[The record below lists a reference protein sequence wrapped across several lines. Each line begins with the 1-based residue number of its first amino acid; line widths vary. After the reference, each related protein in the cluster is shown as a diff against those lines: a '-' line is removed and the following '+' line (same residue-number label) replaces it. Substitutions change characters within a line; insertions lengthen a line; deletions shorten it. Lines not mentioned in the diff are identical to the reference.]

1 MLGLFTYGLQVRLDK
16 LIYVCPAYLAQPT
29 YANRWCQQTG
39 VRRSGYGQA
48 RGTWPAPQDSLGI
61 QFAQLPQKSNG
72 TPPKRS
78 HRRYVWCPG
87 TSGNAA
93 RGVPYGLFSDLT
105 FGAPVRPVMRSEPY
119 GPSYLLV
126 VPKDTTPYHT
136 AQATLRSSLAPSA
149 RCRLLVAELPHDAQH

>member
-1 MLGLFTYGLQVRLDK
+1 MG
-16 LIYVCPAYLAQPT
+16 
-29 YANRWCQQTG
+29 WCQQTG

-48 RGTWPAPQDSLGI
+48 RETWPAPQDSLSI
-61 QFAQLPQKSNG
+61 QFAQFLWKSIG

-93 RGVPYGLFSDLT
+93 RGVPNRLFSDPT
-105 FGAPVRPVMRSEPY
+105 FGVPVRPVMRSEPY

-126 VPKDTTPYHT
+126 VPNSSTPYQT
-136 AQATLRSSLAPSA
+136 TQVT
-149 RCRLLVAELPHDAQH
+149 